1 VSIRVPEQ
9 IIPNPLTLE
18 PAAMKNFTNS
28 LLDRDNLNLV
38 LDNLKLGVI
47 AHTPERIITV
57 FNKEAEK
64 ITGYK
69 KEEVIGQDCHLI
81 FQAPF
86 CGSKC
91 SFCDET
97 PDLTS
102 ETKQYPVTTITKEGG
117 TRHLDM
123 TISAIIDNAGIF
135 KGVIASFKDMTD
147 SINLSLRAENLS
159 NFAGIIG
166 KDKSMQDIFRQIRDV
181 ALYNYPVHVS
191 GDTGTGKER
200 VAYAIHDI
208 SSYGTGAFVPVN
220 CGAIPEGIVESELF
234 GHVKGAFSGAVKERK
249 GRFELAH
256 KGTLFLDEVAELPLK
271 TQVKLL
277 RFLQEGSFEK
287 VGGEKKVSVDVRIIS
302 ATNKNLKEEV
312 QQGRFREDLYYR
324 LNVIPIHLPP
334 LRKRQSDIP
343 LLAEHFLREAEM
355 ESGNKVP
362 DLAPETMDL
371 MLDYRWPGNVR
382 ELKNVIQFSVVRSR
396 GDKILPS
403 DLPMDLAGDAR
414 IPAPLPEPIELILTR
429 GKLTIESVKTALVKT
444 GGNKSKAARVL
455 GVGRATLYRF
465 LTRNQEIRDYAN
477 RF

>member
-1 VSIRVPEQ
+1 MTNLSQSI
-9 IIPNPLTLE
+9 
-18 PAAMKNFTNS
+18 
-28 LLDRDNLNLV
+28 LDQDNLNLV
-38 LDNLKLGVI
+38 LNNLKLGII

-64 ITGYK
+64 ITGYL
-69 KEEVIGQDCHLI
+69 KEEVIGKDCHTV

-86 CGSKC
+86 CGGKC
-91 SFCDET
+91 SFCDGT
-97 PDLTS
+97 PDFPFGAKEYPLS
-102 ETKQYPVTTITKEGG
+102 IVTKDGSARQLE
-117 TRHLDM
+117 M
-123 TISAIIDNAGIF
+123 TVSAIISHDNVF
-135 KGVIASFKDMTD
+135 KGVLASFRDVTE
-147 SINLSLRAENLS
+147 SFNLSLKAENLS

-166 KDKSMQDIFRQIRDV
+166 KHKSMQDIFRQIRDV

-200 VAYAIHDI
+200 VACAIHDI
-208 SSYGTGAFVPVN
+208 SSYGSGAFVPVN

-277 RFLQEGSFEK
+277 RFLQEGAFEK
-287 VGGEKKVSVDVRIIS
+287 VGGEKRVCVDVRIIS
-302 ATNKNLKEEV
+302 ASNKNLRDEV
-312 QQGRFREDLYYR
+312 TAGRFREDLFYR

-334 LRKRQSDIP
+334 LRQRKSDIP
-343 LLAEHFLREAEM
+343 LLAALFLKQAEQESPNAVPQLADEAL
-355 ESGNKVP
+355 
-362 DLAPETMDL
+362 DI
-371 MLDYRWPGNVR
+371 MLDYHWPGNVR

-396 GDKILPS
+396 GSQILPS
-403 DLPMDLAGDAR
+403 DLPMEIIRDKDVSFR
-414 IPAPLPEPIELILTR
+414 FSDRPDPQDIIPAK
-429 GKLTIESVKTALVKT
+429 GKLDIDSVKAAIKQT

-465 LTRNQEIRDYAN
+465 IARNKEMKSYADQ
-477 RF
+477 F

>member
-1 VSIRVPEQ
+1 
-9 IIPNPLTLE
+9 
-18 PAAMKNFTNS
+18 MKNFTHS

-64 ITGYK
+64 ITGYT
-69 KEEVIGQDCHLI
+69 KEEVIGQDCHI
-81 FQAPF
+81 VFQSPF
-86 CGSKC
+86 CGNKC
-91 SFCDET
+91 SFCQDSPEFCA
-97 PDLTS
+97 
-102 ETKQYPVTTITKEGG
+102 ETKDYPVTIITKSGEA
-117 TRHLDM
+117 RQLEM
-123 TISAIIDNAGIF
+123 SVAAIIDNDSVF
-135 KGVIASFKDMTD
+135 KGVIASFRDMTD
-147 SINLSLRAENLS
+147 SIRLSLKAENLS

-166 KDKSMQDIFRQIRDV
+166 KEKSMQDIFSQIRDV
-181 ALYNYPVHVS
+181 SLYNYPVHVS
-191 GDTGTGKER
+191 GETGTGKER
-200 VAYAIHDI
+200 VACAIHDI
-208 SSYGTGAFVPVN
+208 SSYGNGNFVPVN

-287 VGGEKKVSVDVRIIS
+287 VGGEKKISVDVRIIS
-302 ATNKNLKEEV
+302 ATNKDLKEEV
-312 QQGRFREDLYYR
+312 REGRFREDLYYR

-334 LRKRQSDIP
+334 LRERKNDIP
-343 LLAEHFLREAEM
+343 LLATHFLKEAEQ
-355 ESGNKVP
+355 ESGNPVP
-362 DLAPETMDL
+362 ELAQETINFMMDHH
-371 MLDYRWPGNVR
+371 WPGNVR

-396 GDKILPS
+396 GKTIQPK
-403 DLPMDLAGDAR
+403 DLPFESDREPLR
-414 IPAPLPEPIELILTR
+414 PAPMEPMDNDIPLMR
-429 GKLTIESVKTALVKT
+429 GKLSDESVKAALVKT

-465 LTRNQEIRDYAN
+465 LAQHPDVKSFADE
-477 RF
+477 F

>member
-1 VSIRVPEQ
+1 
-9 IIPNPLTLE
+9 
-18 PAAMKNFTNS
+18 MKNFTHS

-47 AHTPERIITV
+47 AHTPKRIITV
-57 FNKEAEK
+57 FNKEAER
-64 ITGYK
+64 ITGYS
-69 KEEVIGQDCHLI
+69 KEEVIGQDCHI
-81 FQAPF
+81 AFQTPF
-86 CGSKC
+86 CGPKC
-91 SFCDET
+91 SFCEKT
-97 PDLTS
+97 PNLTS
-102 ETKQYPVTTITKEGG
+102 ETKQYPVTNITKNGE

-123 TISAIIDNAGIF
+123 TVSAIIDNAGIF
-135 KGVIASFKDMTD
+135 KGVVASFKDLTD
-147 SINLSLRAENLS
+147 SISLSLRAENMT

-166 KDKSMQDIFRQIRDV
+166 KDKSMQDIFRQIQDV

-208 SSYGTGAFVPVN
+208 SAYGTGAFVPVN

-302 ATNKNLKEEV
+302 ATNKTLKEEV
-312 QQGRFREDLYYR
+312 RQGRFREDLYYR

-334 LRKRQSDIP
+334 LRERRSDIP
-343 LLAEHFLREAEM
+343 LLATHFLAEAEK
-355 ESGNKVP
+355 ENGNKVP
-362 DLAPETMDL
+362 ELAPETLNTLMD
-371 MLDYRWPGNVR
+371 YGWPGNVR
-382 ELKNVIQFSVVRSR
+382 ELKNSIQFSVVRSR
-396 GDKILPS
+396 GDKILPT
-403 DLPMDLAGDAR
+403 DLPVDIAGE
-414 IPAPLPEPIELILTR
+414 APSPLSAISFSDPTPMEMPLTR
-429 GKLTIESVKTALVKT
+429 GKLTIESIKVALTKT

-465 LTRNQEIRDYAN
+465 LAQHEAIKAYAD

>member
-1 VSIRVPEQ
+1 
-9 IIPNPLTLE
+9 
-18 PAAMKNFTNS
+18 MKNFTHS

-38 LDNLKLGVI
+38 LDNLKLGII

-69 KEEVIGQDCHLI
+69 KEEVIGRDCHI
-81 FQAPF
+81 VFQAPF

-91 SFCDET
+91 SFCDGVQ
-97 PDLTS
+97 DFMF
-102 ETKQYPVTTITKEGG
+102 ETKEYPVTNITKNGE
-117 TRHLDM
+117 TRHLEM
-123 TISAIIDNAGIF
+123 TVSALIDNAGIF
-135 KGVIASFKDMTD
+135 QGVIASFTDMTD
-147 SINLSLRAENLS
+147 SIQMSLRAEKLS
-159 NFAGIIG
+159 SFAGIIG
-166 KDKSMQDIFRQIRDV
+166 RDKAMQDIFQQIRDV

-191 GDTGTGKER
+191 GETGTGKER

-271 TQVKLL
+271 IQVKLL

-287 VGGEKKVSVDVRIIS
+287 VGGEKKISVDVRIIS

-312 QQGRFREDLYYR
+312 RHGRFREDLIYR

-334 LRKRQSDIP
+334 LRERKSDIP
-343 LLAEHFLREAEM
+343 LLASYFLKEAEQ
-355 ESGNKVP
+355 ESNNKVP
-362 DLAPETMDL
+362 ELSHEALDLL
-371 MLDYRWPGNVR
+371 LDHQWPGNVR
-382 ELKNVIQFSVVRSR
+382 ELKNAIQFSVVRSR
-396 GDKILPS
+396 GSKIMPS
-403 DLPMDLAGDAR
+403 DLPGEIVKEILPPFFPEIVPKD
-414 IPAPLPEPIELILTR
+414 IPALQ
-429 GKLTIESVKTALVKT
+429 GKLSVESVTAALTKT

-465 LTRNQEIRDYAN
+465 LARNEIVKEYAG
-477 RF
+477 RV